1 MTSRVAVITGA
12 GTGIGAACAH
22 ALARECNRLVLLGR
36 RLEKLDAVAADLR
49 LGDSDLTVDTLS
61 VDVTDVDAVQSL
73 VDWAVTELDGV
84 DVLVNNAGSPQP
96 KITRGSIRSERPDL
110 GTFADLTEIAEVWE
124 STWRANALSVVLV
137 TEGLKPL
144 LRRPGGRIVTIGS
157 FAAEM
162 GTGSPAYA
170 SAKGDLETYSVTLM
184 RELGREGITS
194 NIVSPGYTAGTEL
207 LEGRMTPERHERLVA
222 GIAAGRA
229 GRPEEIA
236 SAVAYLASSA
246 AGFINGRVLTA
257 NGGTYLSA

>member
-1 MTSRVAVITGA
+1 MERVAVITGA
-12 GTGIGAACAH
+12 GTGIGAACAT
-22 ALARECNRLVLLGR
+22 ALTATCTRLVLLGR
-36 RLEKLDAVAADLR
+36 RQDRLDETAVRVRTAAADVA
-49 LGDSDLTVDTLS
+49 VDTRS
-61 VDVTDVDAVQSL
+61 VDVADVAAVQAL
-73 VDWAVTELDGV
+73 VEWATDHLDAV

-96 KITRGSIRSERPDL
+96 RIIGGLDDV
-110 GTFADLTEIAEVWE
+110 AAVWE
-124 STWRANALSVVLV
+124 STWRANMLSVVLM

-144 LRRPGGRIVTIGS
+144 LRRPGGRVVSIGS

-170 SAKGDLETYSVTLM
+170 SAKGAIETYTVTLM
-184 RELGREGITS
+184 RELGREGITA
-194 NIVSPGYTAGTEL
+194 NVVSPGYTAGTEL

-229 GRPEEIA
+229 GTPEEIA
-236 SAVAYLASSA
+236 SAVAYLASPE

>member
-1 MTSRVAVITGA
+1 MSPRVAVITGA
-12 GTGIGAACAH
+12 GTGIGAACAR
-22 ALARECNRLVLLGR
+22 ALATGCDRLILLGR

-49 LGDSDLTVDTLS
+49 AADSELTVDTRS
-61 VDVTDVDAVQSL
+61 VDVADVAAVQDF
-73 VDWAVTELDGV
+73 VAWATRELEAV

-96 KITRGSIRSERPDL
+96 RITGGLDEV
-110 GTFADLTEIAEVWE
+110 AAVWE
-124 STWRANALSVVLV
+124 STWRANTLSVVLM

-144 LRRPGGRIVTIGS
+144 VRRPGGRIVTIGS

-170 SAKGDLETYSVTLM
+170 SAKGALETYSVTLM

-194 NIVSPGYTAGTEL
+194 NVISPGYTAGTEL

-229 GRPEEIA
+229 GTPDEIA
-236 SAVAYLASSA
+236 SAVAYLASPA

>member
-1 MTSRVAVITGA
+1 MERVAVITGA
-12 GTGIGAACAH
+12 GTGIGAACAM
-22 ALARECNRLVLLGR
+22 ALAPSCTRLVLLGR
-36 RLEKLDAVAADLR
+36 RQARLDETADRLR
-49 LGDSDLTVDTLS
+49 SALPGRIVDPRS
-61 VDVTDVDAVQSL
+61 VDVADVDAVQAFAE
-73 VDWAVTELDGV
+73 WAAAELGGV

-96 KITRGSIRSERPDL
+96 RITGGL
-110 GTFADLTEIAEVWE
+110 ADIASAWE
-124 STWRANALSVVLV
+124 STWRANTLSVVLM
-137 TEGLKPL
+137 TEALKPL

-170 SAKGDLETYSVTLM
+170 SAKAALETYAVTLM
-184 RELGREGITS
+184 RELGREGITA
-194 NIVSPGYTAGTEL
+194 NVVSPGYTGGTEL

-229 GRPEEIA
+229 GTPEEIA
-236 SAVAYLASSA
+236 SAVAFLASPE